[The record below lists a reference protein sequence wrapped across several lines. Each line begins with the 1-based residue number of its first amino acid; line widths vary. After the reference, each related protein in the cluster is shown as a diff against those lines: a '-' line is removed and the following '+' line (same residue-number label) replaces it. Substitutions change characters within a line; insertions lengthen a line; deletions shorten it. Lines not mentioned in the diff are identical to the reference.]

1 MVLARVR
8 DIAVL
13 VSGVSLAVS
22 LTAGAAYAA
31 TPGMAAVAG
40 GTVTGAG
47 GAAMAGVAVDLY
59 AWPSDAALNALKVG
73 RLVPETLLATATTG
87 KAWHVHA
94 PGPGREAEG
103 GGRRVRLREP
113 RDLQPRRGLLV
124 LLLPDRLAA
133 RPPVTAAH
141 RTKPACARPNGNTD
155 GLTFTG
161 FAKQRQRHPAWATV
175 GQGYIVPAKGT
186 AGDSIQFDYNQTGS
200 DMQASTLGV
209 GISGYGFD
217 AKYTTTG
224 TTTSTAT
231 SGIEFGSDTK
241 NTWFQSEFNVGQFR
255 GLCIWPPPGL
265 HTGGKHLKQHGQ
277 CPRKYADPAT
287 GTNRVVYKCL
297 WLVRST
303 GWFGPVGNLV
313 HPKHA
318 PRTPRKF
325 CGPEMAGATPHTN
338 KENAVTWS
346 SGFEIGASA
355 GVKGVN
361 LNVSFASTA
370 QTGYDS
376 DDQMNFTFTHAGFL
390 CGTNHDPGKAAQL
403 VMRGNLP

>member
-1 MVLARVR
+1 M
-8 DIAVL
+8 
-13 VSGVSLAVS
+13 
-22 LTAGAAYAA
+22 
-31 TPGMAAVAG
+31 
-40 GTVTGAG
+40 TGAG

-87 KAWHVHA
+87 KA
-94 PGPGREAEG
+94 GTYML
-103 GGRRVRLREP
+103 RVPAAKLKAAAVESGYANLEISSP
-113 RDLQPRRGLLV
+113 AAGFWFFSYQTGS
-124 LLLPDRLAA
+124 LPA
-133 RPPVTAAH
+133 RPSPPLTVNLSS
-141 RTKPACARPNGNTD
+141 TKPACGKTPQGVQ
-155 GLTFTG
+155 LFFTG

-231 SGIEFGSDTK
+231 SGVNYPSETK

-255 GLCIWPPPGL
+255 GLC
-265 HTGGKHLKQHGQ
+265 TGPVNEGVPHKKQHGQ
-277 CPRKYADPAT
+277 CPRTYKDAT
-287 GTNRVVYKCL
+287 NNTVDVYKCI

-303 GWFGPVGNLV
+303 GWFGPVSKAV
-313 HPKHA
+313 HPKRA

-325 CGPEMAGATPHTN
+325 CGPEAPGTTLPTH
-338 KENAVTWS
+338 KQKAVTWS